1 MIKNVALNDIVLE
14 LDLKNREYA
23 REDGPVDPMHN
34 AKKNLHERVARL
46 SGVEGGIVRN
56 ARN

>member
-34 AKKNLHERVARL
+34 AKKNLHVDYINQIFILQVAFDHY
-46 SGVEGGIVRN
+46 II
-56 ARN
+56 